1 MAMSASKDRP
11 GVEVPRIWCK
21 RKCFEIV
28 ASIRLRTAK
37 TQNAEAPIFGCGG
50 APASALSPRRSEHRR
65 PLPPVRRRGYL
76 VEGFHRVP
84 RARVATSCKVCR
96 LCGTGVR
103 NDARQ
108 IFRLARLPAA
118 GRGRQDLIQSQFRA
132 DLCRFLAAPRLLTR
146 SIGFVLLVGF
156 LVVYTRGIR
165 LAWRQQQL
173 LPLPYGSLLVKWP
186 LDGSPIL
193 WPANTWPNANALQ
206 PVAEHKNWSQISGC
220 LGWAG
225 PMWDVSLV

>member
-146 SIGFVLLVGF
+146 SIGFCPAGGVSRR
-156 LVVYTRGIR
+156 VYKGYKVSMATAAIIATAVRIVAGKVAAR
-165 LAWRQQQL
+165 WKSNPLA
-173 LPLPYGSLLVKWP
+173 G
-186 LDGSPIL
+186 
-193 WPANTWPNANALQ
+193 
-206 PVAEHKNWSQISGC
+206 
-220 LGWAG
+220 
-225 PMWDVSLV
+225 